1 MAVKAKAEITLA
13 TIRDVQSVT
22 RYYLLQSST
31 SSIPS
36 KPTANPPGGS
46 WVKTE
51 PSYTSGST
59 NSLYFT
65 DLTVFSDGTF
75 VYSDVS
81 LSSSY
86 EAAKA
91 AYNKAVS
98 AEGTANSASDKV
110 DNLQVGGRNLI
121 LNTLYPDATGSNL
134 KRPHIFGQ
142 ISNTGGRGTCTV
154 AEHGIRFTCTSENWQ
169 YIYFGASAN
178 SATPSMLGLE
188 AGETYTL
195 SADLSWKIL
204 SSEEGMADTATRYM
218 GAMLFY
224 STVESGSWSA
234 IDTIDGFPITQAEK
248 GTEMSGRLE
257 YTFTVPLTAKR
268 LYLGIRSGDA
278 NANHYAVGDYIEA
291 RNLKLEKGNKAT
303 GWTPAPED
311 LDASLSEARSLANAA
326 QNTADTALSEAVE
339 YVVGTQTEVTGTW
352 TGVTREV
359 ALTAG
364 KTIAYKLPFAGS
376 GNASLKLALADGSE
390 TDLIPVYLN
399 TTRVTTHFGA
409 GSVINMT
416 YDGES
421 WRASSIPNTNT
432 NYYDRRL
439 HNTAIKAAAA
449 VTKAHLIA
457 GTADGYKNFA
467 ASLAFDLAYPI
478 LYASAAIS
486 ANTTAKTAYEAMP
499 DVNFST
505 TGTIESG
512 TAAKILWLK
521 GTVEGNTFTIA
532 ESNWLTTV
540 VPTEEDGMY
549 YIPLGVMS
557 STTVGYFATS
567 DRLYAF
573 VDGAFQPLDNASRKL
588 AEKAREEVVDAEE
601 RVRTYAESAVSQKA
615 DEIEISISTVTG
627 TLAAGIQ
634 DCQESIAQ
642 TDEAL
647 NDSVDTLTQRISD
660 QEDALLDYKHETSTY
675 FRFNTDGL
683 NIGKQEDGDESPY
696 SINIDNEKM
705 AFLQN
710 GTEIAYVQYNKM
722 HINAIEA
729 MDRLSVGAAADGGYF
744 DFISTE
750 YGMGVKWRAVNQSNG
765 ASLNMMRAGLR
776 VMAKRAEEYEAV
788 QDEEGVFKVD
798 FGGEDK

>member
-1 MAVKAKAEITLA
+1 MAVKARAEITLA
-13 TIRDVQSVT
+13 TIKDVQSVT

-31 SSIPS
+31 ASMPA

-46 WVKTE
+46 WVRTE

-65 DLTVFSDGTF
+65 DLTVFSDDTF
-75 VYSDVS
+75 TYSDVS

-91 AYNKAVS
+91 AYNKAV
-98 AEGTANSASDKV
+98 TAQESV
-110 DNLQVGGRNLI
+110 DNMEIGGRNLI

-134 KRPHIFGQ
+134 KRPHLIGQ

-154 AEHGIRFTCTSENWQ
+154 AEHGIRFTTTSENWQ

-178 SATPSMLGLE
+178 SAEPCMLGLE

-204 SSEEGMADTATRYM
+204 SSEEGMADTATRYV
-218 GAMLFY
+218 GAMLWY
-224 STVESGSWSA
+224 SNADSGSFSA
-234 IDTIDGFPITQAEK
+234 IGTIDGFPITQADK

-257 YTFTVPLTAKR
+257 YTFTVPATAKR

-278 NANHYAVGDYIEA
+278 NASHYAVGDYIEA

-311 LDASLSEARSLANAA
+311 LDASLSEARSMANAA
-326 QNTADTALSEAVE
+326 QNTADTALADAVE
-339 YVVGTQTEVTGTW
+339 YVVGTQTAATGTW
-352 TGVTREV
+352 TGVTRDV
-359 ALTAG
+359 VLVAG
-364 KTIAYKLPFAGS
+364 KTIAYKLPYAGS
-376 GNASLKLALADGSE
+376 GDASLKLTLANGTE
-390 TDLIPVYLN
+390 TEAIPVYLN

-416 YDGES
+416 YDGAS

-432 NYYDRRL
+432 NNYDRRL

-457 GTADGYKNFA
+457 GTADGYRNFA

-486 ANTTAKTAYEAMP
+486 ANATAKTTYEAMP

-505 TGTIESG
+505 TGTIEQG

-521 GTVEGNTFTIA
+521 GEVSGNTFTIA
-532 ESNWLTTV
+532 ASNWLTTV
-540 VPTEEDGMY
+540 VPTAEDGMY

-557 STTVGYFATS
+557 SATAGYFATS

-573 VDGAFQPLDNASRKL
+573 VDGSFQPLDNASRKL
-588 AEKAREEVVDAEE
+588 AEKAREEVIDAEE

-647 NDSVDTLTQRISD
+647 SGSMESLTQRVAD
-660 QEDALLDYKHETSTY
+660 QEDALLEYKHETSTY

-683 NIGKQEDGDESPY
+683 NIGKQQDGDESPY

-705 AFLQN
+705 GFLQN
-710 GTEIAYVQYNKM
+710 GVEIAYVQYNKM

-750 YGMGVKWRAVNQSNG
+750 YGMGVKWRAVEQSGGSTPRN
-765 ASLNMMRAGLR
+765 LMRKLA
-776 VMAKRAEEYEAV
+776 AKAQEYVAV
-788 QDEEGVFKVD
+788 EDEDGVFKVD
-798 FGGEDK
+798 FGGEDR

>member
-86 EAAKA
+86 EASKI

-98 AEGTANSASDKV
+98 AQESIEDLTF
-110 DNLQVGGRNLI
+110 GGRNLI
-121 LNTLYPDATGSNL
+121 LNTAQARISPASSSGSAYVSPVPYITDYGGSVLNNNTDYFTYSFDYEVTGNEAAEAFIYVQIRGSTVNSSSTGYASYVKDTPVGRHCCTFKLTSSQATGTST
-134 KRPHIFGQ
+134 
-142 ISNTGGRGTCTV
+142 S
-154 AEHGIRFTCTSENWQ
+154 AGIRLRHAND
-169 YIYFGASAN
+169 GA
-178 SATPSMLGLE
+178 
-188 AGETYTL
+188 
-195 SADLSWKIL
+195 IL
-204 SSEEGMADTATRYM
+204 
-218 GAMLFY
+218 
-224 STVESGSWSA
+224 TVKN
-234 IDTIDGFPITQAEK
+234 I
-248 GTEMSGRLE
+248 
-257 YTFTVPLTAKR
+257 
-268 LYLGIRSGDA
+268 
-278 NANHYAVGDYIEA
+278 
-291 RNLKLEKGNKAT
+291 KLEKGNKAT
-303 GWTPAPED
+303 DWTPAPED
-311 LDASLSEARSLANAA
+311 IDASVATAK
-326 QNTADTALSEAVE
+326 NTADTALADAVE
-339 YVVGTQTEVTGTW
+339 YVVGTQTAATGTW
-352 TGVTREV
+352 TGVTRDV
-359 ALTAG
+359 SLAAG

-376 GNASLKLALADGSE
+376 GNASLKLTLANGNE
-390 TDLIPVYLN
+390 TELIPVYLN

-416 YDGES
+416 YDGAA
-421 WRASSIPNTNT
+421 WRATSIPNTN
-432 NYYDRRL
+432 NYDRRL

-457 GTADGYKNFA
+457 GTAAGYKNFA

-486 ANTTAKTAYEAMP
+486 ANATAKTAYEAIP

-505 TGTIESG
+505 TGTIQSG

-532 ESNWLTTV
+532 ASNWLTTV

-557 STTVGYFATS
+557 SATAGYFATS

-615 DEIEISISTVTG
+615 DEIEISISTITG

-634 DCQESIAQ
+634 DCQESIAE

-647 NDSVDTLTQRISD
+647 NTSVENLTQRVAG
-660 QEDALLDYKHETSTY
+660 QEDALLEYKHETSTY

-683 NIGKQEDGDESPY
+683 NIGKQQDGDESPY

-705 AFLQN
+705 GFLQN
-710 GTEIAYVQYNKM
+710 GVEIAYVQYNKM

-750 YGMGVKWRAVNQSNG
+750 YGMGVKWRAVNQPAGSTPR
-765 ASLNMMRAGLR
+765 LMMRK
-776 VMAKRAEEYEAV
+776 MAERAAEYVAV
-788 QDEEGVFKVD
+788 EDEDGVFKVD
-798 FGGEDK
+798 FGGGEQ

>member
-31 SSIPS
+31 SSMPS

-65 DLTVFSDGTF
+65 DLTVFTDASF
-75 VYSDVS
+75 SYSDVS

-91 AYNKAVS
+91 AYNKAVA
-98 AEGTANSASDKV
+98 AEGTASSA
-110 DNLQVGGRNLI
+110 
-121 LNTLYPDATGSNL
+121 
-134 KRPHIFGQ
+134 
-142 ISNTGGRGTCTV
+142 
-154 AEHGIRFTCTSENWQ
+154 
-169 YIYFGASAN
+169 
-178 SATPSMLGLE
+178 
-188 AGETYTL
+188 
-195 SADLSWKIL
+195 
-204 SSEEGMADTATRYM
+204 
-218 GAMLFY
+218 
-224 STVESGSWSA
+224 
-234 IDTIDGFPITQAEK
+234 
-248 GTEMSGRLE
+248 
-257 YTFTVPLTAKR
+257 
-268 LYLGIRSGDA
+268 
-278 NANHYAVGDYIEA
+278 
-291 RNLKLEKGNKAT
+291 
-303 GWTPAPED
+303 
-311 LDASLSEARSLANAA
+311 LA
-326 QNTADTALSEAVE
+326 QSVE
-339 YVVGTQTEVTGTW
+339 YIVGTQTAATGSW
-352 TGVTREV
+352 KGVSTDT
-359 ALTAG
+359 ALYAG
-364 KTIAYKLPFAGS
+364 KTIAYKLPYAGS
-376 GNASLKLALADGSE
+376 GNASLTLTLADGSA
-390 TDLIPVYLN
+390 TAAIPVYLN

-409 GSVINMT
+409 GCVINMT
-416 YDGES
+416 YDGTN
-421 WRASSIPNTNT
+421 WRAASIPNSN
-432 NYYDRRL
+432 NYDRVL

-457 GTADGYKNFA
+457 GNADGYKNLA
-467 ASLAFDLAYPI
+467 ASLMFDLAYPI
-478 LYASAAIS
+478 LYASEAIAAN
-486 ANTTAKTAYEAMP
+486 ATAKTTYEAIP

-521 GTVEGNTFTIA
+521 GEVEDNHFTIA
-532 ESNWLTTV
+532 ATNWLTTV

-557 STTVGYFATS
+557 SATAGYFATS

-647 NDSVDTLTQRISD
+647 SDSVVELNQRVSD

-675 FRFNTDGL
+675 FRFNENGL
-683 NIGKQEDGDESPY
+683 NIGKQQDGDESPY
-696 SINIDNEKM
+696 SINLDNEKM

-710 GTEIAYVQYNKM
+710 GSEIAYVQYNKM

-750 YGMGVKWRAVNQSNG
+750 YGMGVKWRAVQQSNG
-765 ASLNMMRAGLR
+765 VTLNSMRAGMKL
-776 VMAKRAEEYEAV
+776 MARRAAEYIPVE
-788 QDEEGVFKVD
+788 DESGVFKVD
-798 FGGEDK
+798 FGGEKE

>member
-36 KPTANPPGGS
+36 KPTANPPTGS

-51 PSYTSGST
+51 PSYASGST

-65 DLTVFSDGTF
+65 DLTVFTDGSF
-75 VYSDVS
+75 SYSDVS

-91 AYNKAVS
+91 AYNKAVA
-98 AEGTANSASDKV
+98 AEGTAS
-110 DNLQVGGRNLI
+110 
-121 LNTLYPDATGSNL
+121 
-134 KRPHIFGQ
+134 
-142 ISNTGGRGTCTV
+142 
-154 AEHGIRFTCTSENWQ
+154 
-169 YIYFGASAN
+169 
-178 SATPSMLGLE
+178 
-188 AGETYTL
+188 
-195 SADLSWKIL
+195 
-204 SSEEGMADTATRYM
+204 
-218 GAMLFY
+218 
-224 STVESGSWSA
+224 
-234 IDTIDGFPITQAEK
+234 
-248 GTEMSGRLE
+248 
-257 YTFTVPLTAKR
+257 
-268 LYLGIRSGDA
+268 
-278 NANHYAVGDYIEA
+278 
-291 RNLKLEKGNKAT
+291 
-303 GWTPAPED
+303 
-311 LDASLSEARSLANAA
+311 
-326 QNTADTALSEAVE
+326 TALAQSVE
-339 YVVGTQTEVTGTW
+339 YIAGTQTAVTGNW
-352 TGVTREV
+352 TGVSV
-359 ALTAG
+359 DGALYAG
-364 KTIAYKLPFAGS
+364 KTIAYKLPYAGS
-376 GNASLKLALADGSE
+376 GNASLKLTLANGSE
-390 TDLIPVYLN
+390 TELVPVYLN

-409 GSVINMT
+409 GAVINMT
-416 YDGES
+416 YDGTA
-421 WRASSIPNTNT
+421 WRAASIPNSN
-432 NYYDRRL
+432 NYDRRL
-439 HNTAIKAAAA
+439 HNSAIKAAAA
-449 VTKAHLIA
+449 VTAAHLIA
-457 GTADGYKNFA
+457 GKADGYKMLA

-486 ANTTAKTAYEAMP
+486 ANATAKSAYEALP

-505 TGTIESG
+505 TGTIQSG
-512 TAAKILWLK
+512 AANKILWLK

-532 ESNWLTTV
+532 EGNWLTTV
-540 VPTEEDGMY
+540 VPVEDDGMY

-557 STTVGYFATS
+557 STTTGYFASS

-573 VDGAFQPLDNASRKL
+573 VDDAFQPLDNASRKL

-601 RVRTYAESAVSQKA
+601 RVRTYTESAVSQKA

-647 NDSVDTLTQRISD
+647 ADSVDTLTQRISD

-683 NIGKQEDGDESPY
+683 DIGKQEDGDESPY

-705 AFLQN
+705 GFLQN
-710 GTEIAYVQYNKM
+710 GVEIAYVQYNKM

-765 ASLNMMRAGLR
+765 ASLNMMR
-776 VMAKRAEEYEAV
+776 VMAKKAAEYEAV
-788 QDEEGVFKVD
+788 RDEVGVFKVD
-798 FGGEDK
+798 FGGEDT

>member
-31 SSIPS
+31 SSMPS
-36 KPTANPPGGS
+36 KPTANPPTGS

-59 NSLYFT
+59 NSLYLT
-65 DLTVFSDGTF
+65 DLTVFTDGSF
-75 VYSDVS
+75 SYSDVS

-91 AYNKAVS
+91 AYNKAVA
-98 AEGTANSASDKV
+98 AEGTAS
-110 DNLQVGGRNLI
+110 
-121 LNTLYPDATGSNL
+121 
-134 KRPHIFGQ
+134 
-142 ISNTGGRGTCTV
+142 
-154 AEHGIRFTCTSENWQ
+154 
-169 YIYFGASAN
+169 
-178 SATPSMLGLE
+178 
-188 AGETYTL
+188 
-195 SADLSWKIL
+195 
-204 SSEEGMADTATRYM
+204 
-218 GAMLFY
+218 
-224 STVESGSWSA
+224 
-234 IDTIDGFPITQAEK
+234 
-248 GTEMSGRLE
+248 
-257 YTFTVPLTAKR
+257 
-268 LYLGIRSGDA
+268 
-278 NANHYAVGDYIEA
+278 
-291 RNLKLEKGNKAT
+291 
-303 GWTPAPED
+303 
-311 LDASLSEARSLANAA
+311 
-326 QNTADTALSEAVE
+326 TALAQSVE
-339 YVVGTQTEVTGTW
+339 YIVGTQTAVTGNW
-352 TGVTREV
+352 TGVSV
-359 ALTAG
+359 DGALYAG
-364 KTIAYKLPFAGS
+364 KTIAYKLPYAGS
-376 GNASLKLALADGSE
+376 GNASLKLTLANGSE
-390 TDLIPVYLN
+390 TELVPVYLN

-409 GSVINMT
+409 GAVINMT
-416 YDGES
+416 YDGTA
-421 WRASSIPNTNT
+421 WRAASIPNSN
-432 NYYDRRL
+432 NYDRRL
-439 HNTAIKAAAA
+439 HNSAIKAAAA
-449 VTKAHLIA
+449 VTAAHLIA
-457 GTADGYKNFA
+457 GKADGYKMLA

-486 ANTTAKTAYEAMP
+486 ANATAKSAYEALP

-505 TGTIESG
+505 TGTIQSG
-512 TAAKILWLK
+512 AANKILWLK

-532 ESNWLTTV
+532 EGNWLTTV
-540 VPTEEDGMY
+540 VPVEDDGMY

-557 STTVGYFATS
+557 STTTGYFASS

-573 VDGAFQPLDNASRKL
+573 VDDAFQPLDNASRKL

-601 RVRTYAESAVSQKA
+601 RVRTYTESAVSQKA

-647 NDSVDTLTQRISD
+647 TDSVDTLTQRISD
-660 QEDALLDYKHETSTY
+660 QEDALLDYKHESSTY
-675 FRFNTDGL
+675 FCFNTDGL

-705 AFLQN
+705 GFLQN
-710 GTEIAYVQYNKM
+710 GVEIAYVQYNKM

-765 ASLNMMRAGLR
+765 ASLNMMR
-776 VMAKRAEEYEAV
+776 VMAKKAAEYEAV
-788 QDEEGVFKVD
+788 RDEVGVFKVD
-798 FGGEDK
+798 FGGEDT

>member
-36 KPTANPPGGS
+36 KPTANPPTGS

-59 NSLYFT
+59 NSLYLT
-65 DLTVFSDGTF
+65 DLTVFTDGSF
-75 VYSDVS
+75 SYSDVS

-91 AYNKAVS
+91 AYNKAVA
-98 AEGTANSASDKV
+98 AEGTAS
-110 DNLQVGGRNLI
+110 
-121 LNTLYPDATGSNL
+121 
-134 KRPHIFGQ
+134 
-142 ISNTGGRGTCTV
+142 
-154 AEHGIRFTCTSENWQ
+154 
-169 YIYFGASAN
+169 
-178 SATPSMLGLE
+178 
-188 AGETYTL
+188 
-195 SADLSWKIL
+195 
-204 SSEEGMADTATRYM
+204 
-218 GAMLFY
+218 
-224 STVESGSWSA
+224 
-234 IDTIDGFPITQAEK
+234 
-248 GTEMSGRLE
+248 
-257 YTFTVPLTAKR
+257 
-268 LYLGIRSGDA
+268 
-278 NANHYAVGDYIEA
+278 
-291 RNLKLEKGNKAT
+291 
-303 GWTPAPED
+303 
-311 LDASLSEARSLANAA
+311 
-326 QNTADTALSEAVE
+326 TALAQSVE
-339 YVVGTQTEVTGTW
+339 YIVGTQTAVTGNW
-352 TGVTREV
+352 TGVSV
-359 ALTAG
+359 DGALYAG
-364 KTIAYKLPFAGS
+364 KTIAYKLPYAGS
-376 GNASLKLALADGSE
+376 GNASLKLTLANGSE
-390 TDLIPVYLN
+390 TELVPVYLN

-409 GSVINMT
+409 GAVINMT
-416 YDGES
+416 YDGTA
-421 WRASSIPNTNT
+421 WRAASIPNSN
-432 NYYDRRL
+432 NYDRRL
-439 HNTAIKAAAA
+439 HNSAIKAAAA
-449 VTKAHLIA
+449 VTAAHLIA
-457 GTADGYKNFA
+457 GKADGYKMLA

-486 ANTTAKTAYEAMP
+486 ANATAKSSYEALP

-505 TGTIESG
+505 TGTIQSG
-512 TAAKILWLK
+512 AANKILWLK

-532 ESNWLTTV
+532 EGNWLTTV
-540 VPTEEDGMY
+540 VPVEDDGMY

-557 STTVGYFATS
+557 STTTGYFASS

-573 VDGAFQPLDNASRKL
+573 VDDAFQPLDNASRKL

-601 RVRTYAESAVSQKA
+601 RVRTYTESAVSQKA

-647 NDSVDTLTQRISD
+647 TDSVDTLAQRISD

-705 AFLQN
+705 GFLQN
-710 GTEIAYVQYNKM
+710 GVEIAYVQYNKM

-765 ASLNMMRAGLR
+765 ASLNMMR
-776 VMAKRAEEYEAV
+776 VMAKKAAEYEAV
-788 QDEEGVFKVD
+788 RDEVGVFKVD
-798 FGGEDK
+798 FGGEDT

>member
-36 KPTANPPGGS
+36 KPTANPPTGS

-65 DLTVFSDGTF
+65 DLTVFTDGSF
-75 VYSDVS
+75 SYSDVS

-98 AEGTANSASDKV
+98 AEGTANFASEKV

-121 LNTLYPDATGSNL
+121 VGTLYPKTESTNFQ
-134 KRPHIFGQ
+134 RPHIKGQ
-142 ISNTGGRGTCTV
+142 TLNTGVRHTCTA
-154 AEHGIRFTCTSENWQ
+154 AEHGIRGTLTSANWQ
-169 YIYFGASAN
+169 YIGFGASGYYE
-178 SATPSMLGLE
+178 TPSLNGLE
-188 AGETYTL
+188 PGETYTL
-195 SADLSWKIL
+195 SADLTWIIL
-204 SSEEGMADTATRYM
+204 SSETGMSNTTTYYM
-218 GAMLFY
+218 GSQLESSA
-224 STVESGSWSA
+224 VESGA
-234 IDTIDGFPITQAEK
+234 FEMCDRNDQFPIIQSDK
-248 GTEMSGRLE
+248 GTEMSGRLVH
-257 YTFTVPLTAKR
+257 TFTVPENAIR
-268 LYLGIRSGDA
+268 LNIHIRA
-278 NANHYAVGDYIEA
+278 NNTTKSHYAVGDFIEA

-303 GWTPAPED
+303 EWTPAPED
-311 LDASLSEARSLANAA
+311 LDVAVTAA
-326 QNTADTALSEAVE
+326 KQTADTALAQSVE
-339 YVVGTQTEVTGTW
+339 YIVGTQTEATGNW
-352 TGVTREV
+352 TGVSMDST
-359 ALTAG
+359 LYTG
-364 KTIAYKLPFAGS
+364 KTIAYKLPFAG
-376 GNASLKLALADGSE
+376 GGDASLTLTLADGTE
-390 TDLIPVYLN
+390 TAAVPVYMN
-399 TTRVTTHFGA
+399 NTRVTTHYPQHT
-409 GSVINMT
+409 VIKMT
-416 YDGES
+416 YDGAA
-421 WRASSIPNTNT
+421 WRTDNYYTNS
-432 NYYDRRL
+432 NNYDRRL
-439 HNTAIKAAAA
+439 HNSAIKAAAA

-486 ANTTAKTAYEAMP
+486 ANATAKSAYEAMP
-499 DVNFST
+499 DVDFST

-521 GTVEGNTFTIA
+521 GTVEGNTFAIA
-532 ESNWLTTV
+532 SSNWLTTV
-540 VPTEEDGMY
+540 VPAEEDGKY

-557 STTVGYFATS
+557 SATTGYFATS

-647 NDSVDTLTQRISD
+647 NDSVDTLTQRISN

-705 AFLQN
+705 GFLQN
-710 GTEIAYVQYNKM
+710 GVEIAYVQYNKM

-750 YGMGVKWRAVNQSNG
+750 YGMGVKWRAVDQPDG
-765 ASLNMMRAGLR
+765 AALNMMRAGMKMMSR
-776 VMAKRAEEYEAV
+776 KAAEYKAV
-788 QDEEGVFKVD
+788 EDDDGVYSVD
-798 FGGEDK
+798 FGGDDR

>member
-31 SSIPS
+31 SSMPS
-36 KPTANPPGGS
+36 KPTANPPTGS

-65 DLTVFSDGTF
+65 DLTVFTDGSF
-75 VYSDVS
+75 SYSDVS

-91 AYNKAVS
+91 AYNKAVA
-98 AEGTANSASDKV
+98 AEGTAS
-110 DNLQVGGRNLI
+110 
-121 LNTLYPDATGSNL
+121 
-134 KRPHIFGQ
+134 
-142 ISNTGGRGTCTV
+142 
-154 AEHGIRFTCTSENWQ
+154 
-169 YIYFGASAN
+169 
-178 SATPSMLGLE
+178 
-188 AGETYTL
+188 
-195 SADLSWKIL
+195 
-204 SSEEGMADTATRYM
+204 
-218 GAMLFY
+218 
-224 STVESGSWSA
+224 
-234 IDTIDGFPITQAEK
+234 
-248 GTEMSGRLE
+248 
-257 YTFTVPLTAKR
+257 
-268 LYLGIRSGDA
+268 
-278 NANHYAVGDYIEA
+278 
-291 RNLKLEKGNKAT
+291 
-303 GWTPAPED
+303 
-311 LDASLSEARSLANAA
+311 
-326 QNTADTALSEAVE
+326 TALAQSVE
-339 YVVGTQTEVTGTW
+339 YIVGTQTAVTGNW
-352 TGVTREV
+352 TGVSV
-359 ALTAG
+359 DGALYAG
-364 KTIAYKLPFAGS
+364 KTIAYKLPYAGS
-376 GNASLKLALADGSE
+376 GNASLKLTLANGSE
-390 TDLIPVYLN
+390 TELVPVYLN

-409 GSVINMT
+409 GAVINMT
-416 YDGES
+416 YDGTA
-421 WRASSIPNTNT
+421 WRAASIPNSN
-432 NYYDRRL
+432 NYDRRL
-439 HNTAIKAAAA
+439 HNSAIKAAAA
-449 VTKAHLIA
+449 VTAAHLIA
-457 GTADGYKNFA
+457 GTADGYKMLA

-486 ANTTAKTAYEAMP
+486 ANATAKSAYEALP

-505 TGTIESG
+505 TGTIQSG
-512 TAAKILWLK
+512 AANKILWLK

-532 ESNWLTTV
+532 EGNWLTTV
-540 VPTEEDGMY
+540 VPVEDDGMY

-557 STTVGYFATS
+557 STTTGYFASS

-573 VDGAFQPLDNASRKL
+573 VDDAFQPLDNASRKL

-601 RVRTYAESAVSQKA
+601 RVRTYTESAVSQKA

-647 NDSVDTLTQRISD
+647 TDSVDTLTQRISD

-705 AFLQN
+705 GFLQN
-710 GTEIAYVQYNKM
+710 GVEIAYVQYNKM

-765 ASLNMMRAGLR
+765 ASLNMMR
-776 VMAKRAEEYEAV
+776 VMAKKAAEYEAV
-788 QDEEGVFKVD
+788 RDEVGVFKVD
-798 FGGEDK
+798 FGGEDT

>member
-31 SSIPS
+31 SSMPS
-36 KPTANPPGGS
+36 KPTANPPTGS

-59 NSLYFT
+59 NSLYLT
-65 DLTVFSDGTF
+65 DLTVFTDGSF
-75 VYSDVS
+75 SYSDVS

-91 AYNKAVS
+91 AYNKAVA
-98 AEGTANSASDKV
+98 AEGKAS
-110 DNLQVGGRNLI
+110 
-121 LNTLYPDATGSNL
+121 
-134 KRPHIFGQ
+134 
-142 ISNTGGRGTCTV
+142 
-154 AEHGIRFTCTSENWQ
+154 
-169 YIYFGASAN
+169 
-178 SATPSMLGLE
+178 
-188 AGETYTL
+188 
-195 SADLSWKIL
+195 
-204 SSEEGMADTATRYM
+204 
-218 GAMLFY
+218 
-224 STVESGSWSA
+224 
-234 IDTIDGFPITQAEK
+234 
-248 GTEMSGRLE
+248 
-257 YTFTVPLTAKR
+257 
-268 LYLGIRSGDA
+268 
-278 NANHYAVGDYIEA
+278 
-291 RNLKLEKGNKAT
+291 
-303 GWTPAPED
+303 
-311 LDASLSEARSLANAA
+311 
-326 QNTADTALSEAVE
+326 TALAQSVE
-339 YVVGTQTEVTGTW
+339 YIVGTQTAVTGNW
-352 TGVTREV
+352 TGVSV
-359 ALTAG
+359 DGALYAG
-364 KTIAYKLPFAGS
+364 KTIAYKLPYAGS
-376 GNASLKLALADGSE
+376 GNASLKLTLANGSE
-390 TDLIPVYLN
+390 TELVPVYLN

-409 GSVINMT
+409 GAVINMT
-416 YDGES
+416 YDGTA
-421 WRASSIPNTNT
+421 WRAASIPNSN
-432 NYYDRRL
+432 NYDRRL
-439 HNTAIKAAAA
+439 HNSAIKAAAA
-449 VTKAHLIA
+449 VTAAHLIA
-457 GTADGYKNFA
+457 GKADGYKMLA

-486 ANTTAKTAYEAMP
+486 ANATAKSAYEALP

-505 TGTIESG
+505 TGTIQSG
-512 TAAKILWLK
+512 AANKILWLK

-532 ESNWLTTV
+532 EGNWLTTV
-540 VPTEEDGMY
+540 VPAEDDGMY

-557 STTVGYFATS
+557 STTTGYFASS

-573 VDGAFQPLDNASRKL
+573 VDDAFQPLDNASRKL

-601 RVRTYAESAVSQKA
+601 RVRTYTESAVSQKA

-647 NDSVDTLTQRISD
+647 ADSVDTLTQRISD

-705 AFLQN
+705 GFLQN
-710 GTEIAYVQYNKM
+710 GVEIAYVQYNKM

-765 ASLNMMRAGLR
+765 ASLNMMR
-776 VMAKRAEEYEAV
+776 VMAKKAAEYEAV
-788 QDEEGVFKVD
+788 RDEVGVFKVD
-798 FGGEDK
+798 FGGEDT

>member
-36 KPTANPPGGS
+36 KPTENPPGGS

-65 DLTVFSDGTF
+65 DLTVFTDGSYS
-75 VYSDVS
+75 YSDVS

-98 AEGTANSASDKV
+98 AEGTANSASEKV
-110 DNLQVGGRNLI
+110 DSLQVGGRNLI

-154 AEHGIRFTCTSENWQ
+154 AEHGIRFTNTSENWQ

-178 SATPSMLGLE
+178 TAEPCMLGLE
-188 AGETYTL
+188 AGETYTM
-195 SADLSWKIL
+195 SADLSWNIL
-204 SSEEGMADTATRYM
+204 SSETSRANATTYYM
-218 GAMLFY
+218 GAFLAY
-224 STVESGSWSA
+224 SEEESGSWSEA
-234 IDTIDGFPITQAEK
+234 SRNNQFPITQADK
-248 GTEMSGRLE
+248 GTDMSGRLI
-257 YTFTVPLTAKR
+257 YTFTVPVDAVR
-268 LYLGIRSGDA
+268 LYLAIRA
-278 NANHYAVGDYIEA
+278 NNTNANHYGIGDYIEA

-303 GWTPAPED
+303 DWTPAPED
-311 LDASLSEARSLANAA
+311 LDAAVTVAK
-326 QNTADTALSEAVE
+326 QTADTALSQSVE
-339 YVVGTQTEVTGTW
+339 YIVGTQTAATGSW
-352 TGVTREV
+352 TGVSMDT
-359 ALTAG
+359 ALYTG

-376 GNASLKLALADGSE
+376 GDASLTLTLADG
-390 TDLIPVYLN
+390 TTTAAVPVYMN
-399 TTRVTTHFGA
+399 NTRVTTHYPQYT
-409 GSVINMT
+409 VIKMT
-416 YDGES
+416 YDGAA
-421 WRASSIPNTNT
+421 WRTDNYYTNS
-432 NYYDRRL
+432 NNYDRRL
-439 HNTAIKAAAA
+439 HNSAIKAAAA

-486 ANTTAKTAYEAMP
+486 ANATAKSAYEAMP

-521 GTVEGNTFTIA
+521 GTIEGNTFTIA
-532 ESNWLTTV
+532 ASNWLTTV

-557 STTVGYFATS
+557 SATSGYFATS

-573 VDGAFQPLDNASRKL
+573 VDGTFQPLDNASRKL

-705 AFLQN
+705 GFLQN
-710 GTEIAYVQYNKM
+710 GVEIAYVQYNKM

-750 YGMGVKWRAVNQSNG
+750 YGMGVKWRAVDQPDG
-765 ASLNMMRAGLR
+765 AALNMMRAGMKMMSR
-776 VMAKRAEEYEAV
+776 KAAEYKAV
-788 QDEEGVFKVD
+788 EDDDGVYSVD
-798 FGGEDK
+798 FGGDDR

>member
-142 ISNTGGRGTCTV
+142 ISNTGGRGTCMV
-154 AEHGIRFTCTSENWQ
+154 AEHGIRFTTTSENWQ

-178 SATPSMLGLE
+178 SAEPCMLGLE

-204 SSEEGMADTATRYM
+204 SSEAGMADTATRFM
-218 GAMLFY
+218 GGMLWY
-224 STVESGSWSA
+224 STVDSGSFSS
-234 IDTIDGFPITQAEK
+234 IGTIEDFPITQADK

-268 LYLGIRSGDA
+268 LYLGIRSTDA

-303 GWTPAPED
+303 DWTPAPED
-311 LDASLSEARSLANAA
+311 LDAAVTAA
-326 QNTADTALSEAVE
+326 KQTADTALAQSVE
-339 YVVGTQTEVTGTW
+339 YIIGTQTEATGTW
-352 TGVTREV
+352 TGVSLDT
-359 ALTAG
+359 ALYEG
-364 KTIAYKLPFAGS
+364 KTIAYKLPYAGS
-376 GNASLKLALADGSE
+376 GNASLVLTLADGTQTE
-390 TDLIPVYLN
+390 AVPVYMN
-399 TTRVTTHFGA
+399 NTRVTTHYPQYT
-409 GSVINMT
+409 VIKMT
-416 YDGES
+416 YDGAA
-421 WRASSIPNTNT
+421 WRTDNYYTNS
-432 NYYDRRL
+432 NNYDRRL
-439 HNTAIKAAAA
+439 HNSAIKAAAA

-457 GTADGYKNFA
+457 GTEAGYKNFA

-486 ANTTAKTAYEAMP
+486 ANATAKTAYEAIP

-521 GTVEGNTFTIA
+521 GTVEGNIFTIA
-532 ESNWLTTV
+532 ASNWLTTV

-557 STTVGYFATS
+557 SATAGYFATS

-705 AFLQN
+705 GFLQN
-710 GTEIAYVQYNKM
+710 GVEIAYVQYNKM

-765 ASLNMMRAGLR
+765 ASLNMMRAGMK
-776 VMAKRAEEYEAV
+776 VIAKKAAEYEAV
-788 QDEEGVFKVD
+788 HDEDGVFKVD

>member
-65 DLTVFSDGTF
+65 DLTVFTDGSF
-75 VYSDVS
+75 SYSDVS

-98 AEGTANSASDKV
+98 AEGTANNASEKV

-121 LNTLYPDATGSNL
+121 LNTLYPNATGSNL

-142 ISNTGGRGTCTV
+142 ISNTSGRGTASV
-154 AEHGIRFTCTSENWQ
+154 AEHGIRFTTTSENWQ
-169 YIYFGASAN
+169 YIYFGSSSN
-178 SATPSMLGLE
+178 TATPCMLGLE
-188 AGETYTL
+188 VGETYTL

-204 SSEEGMADTATRYM
+204 SSEAGMADTETRYM
-218 GAMLFY
+218 GAMLFC

-234 IDTIDGFPITQAEK
+234 IGTIDGFPITQADK

-257 YTFTVPLTAKR
+257 YTFTVPMTAKR
-268 LYLGIRSGDA
+268 LYLGIRSGDS
-278 NANHYAVGDYIEA
+278 NASHYGVGDYIEA

-303 GWTPAPED
+303 DWTPAPED
-311 LDASLSEARSLANAA
+311 LDAAVTAA

-339 YVVGTQTEVTGTW
+339 YVIGTQTEVTGTW

-376 GNASLKLALADGSE
+376 GNASLKLTLADGSE

-439 HNTAIKAAAA
+439 HNSAIKAAAA
-449 VTKAHLIA
+449 VTKAYLIA

-467 ASLAFDLAYPI
+467 GSLAFDLAYPI

-486 ANTTAKTAYEAMP
+486 ANATAKTAYEAMP

-512 TAAKILWLK
+512 TAAKLLWLK
-521 GTVEGNTFTIA
+521 GEVEGNTFTIA
-532 ESNWLTTV
+532 DTNWLTTV
-540 VPTEEDGMY
+540 IPTEEDGMY

-557 STTVGYFATS
+557 SATAGYFATS

-601 RVRTYAESAVSQKA
+601 RVRIYAESAVSQKA

-634 DCQESIAQ
+634 NCQESIAQ
-642 TDEAL
+642 TDETL
-647 NDSVDTLTQRISD
+647 TGSLDTLTQRISD
-660 QEDALLDYKHETSTY
+660 QEDALLDYKHEASTY
-675 FRFNTDGL
+675 FRFNTNGL

-705 AFLQN
+705 GFLQN
-710 GTEIAYVQYNKM
+710 GQEIAYVQYNKM

-750 YGMGVKWRAVNQSNG
+750 FGMGIKWRAVANPT
-765 ASLNMMRAGLR
+765 
-776 VMAKRAEEYEAV
+776 ET
-788 QDEEGVFKVD
+788 
-798 FGGEDK
+798 